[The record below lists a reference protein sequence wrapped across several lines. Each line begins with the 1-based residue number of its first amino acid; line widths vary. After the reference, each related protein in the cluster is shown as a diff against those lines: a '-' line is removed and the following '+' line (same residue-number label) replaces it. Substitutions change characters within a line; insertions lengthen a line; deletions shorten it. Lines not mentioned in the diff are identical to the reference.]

1 MTIQSNQEKIQEVS
15 DLNSVEIEK
24 PRGLLRMLENPSNT
38 RALSSDAYSS
48 IRSNASNKP
57 FLDS

>member
-1 MTIQSNQEKIQEVS
+1 M
-15 DLNSVEIEK
+15 EIEK